1 MIMQEPA
8 LLAAVQSRVSHGEK
22 GKSGAHKNKL
32 NELSGKDWIKF
43 TKSWFVHRPERRGD
57 QKIRHPAS
65 FPESLVREFILFFTK
80 RGEIVIDPFLGTGS
94 TLVAAVEAGRSGV
107 GFEIVG
113 RYAEISKRRV
123 ADALNGKRG
132 GDGPTRKKPGWA
144 EVIQADSK
152 KLSETWKKK
161 RFPFADYCITSPPY
175 WNQLKRNSIRQ
186 KGRVEKGFDT
196 VYSDNPEDIGN
207 IEDYTS
213 FLNAMKLLFDEVYK
227 VMKPNGYLTV
237 ITNNVFAQGRMYPL
251 AFDTVST
258 LSQEPYGWT
267 AKDEKVWCQDDKALL
282 PLGVYNAWVG
292 NRHHQYCLIF
302 RKEEQGSFTRSEL
315 VCKNQSKKGLI
326 PLGI

>member
-1 MIMQEPA
+1 MQETA
-8 LLAAVQSRVSHGEK
+8 LVSTVESRVSYVEK
-22 GKSGAHKNKL
+22 GKSGARQNKL

-43 TKSWFVHRPERRGD
+43 TKSWFVHRPEPRGD
-57 QKIRHPAS
+57 EKIRHPAS

-80 RGEIVIDPFLGTGS
+80 SGEIVVDPFLGTGS
-94 TLVAAVEAGRSGV
+94 SLVGAVGAGRSGV

-113 RYAEISKRRV
+113 KYAEISKRRV

-132 GDGPTRKKPGWA
+132 GDGPARKKQCWA
-144 EVIQADSK
+144 QVIQADSK
-152 KLSETWKKK
+152 KLSETWKKNGY
-161 RFPFADYCITSPPY
+161 PLADYCITSPPY

-186 KGRVEKGFDT
+186 KGRVDKGLDT
-196 VYSDNPEDIGN
+196 EYSDNPEEIGN

-213 FLNAMKLLFDEVYK
+213 FLNTMKLLFDEVYK

-251 AFDTVST
+251 AFDTVSI
-258 LSQEPYGWT
+258 LSQEPYAWT
-267 AKDEKVWCQDDKALL
+267 PKDERVWCQDDKTLL

-302 RKEEQGSFTRSEL
+302 RKEEPGFSTVRS
-315 VCKNQSKKGLI
+315 
-326 PLGI
+326 